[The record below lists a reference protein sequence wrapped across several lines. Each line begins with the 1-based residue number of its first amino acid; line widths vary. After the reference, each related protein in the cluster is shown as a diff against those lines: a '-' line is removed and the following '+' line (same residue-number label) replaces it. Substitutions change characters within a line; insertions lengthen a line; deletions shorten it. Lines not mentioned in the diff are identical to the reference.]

1 MIQHRTLLKP
11 VLSFGGE
18 RVDEITASLHRSD
31 ALKIMDTDIINFIND
46 KPIEEAVD
54 EFVLLLKT
62 SGVNQSDII

>member
-18 RVDEITASLHRSD
+18 RVDEITASLDRSD

-54 EFVLLLKT
+54 EFVLLLKA